1 MTYHVHQILL
11 PVMAGTPQTLPEYRR
26 DTLAISLYTLLH
38 SVLLQLSRF
47 CQTAVEHP
55 FILQTALTDS
65 THFGVG
71 MVHYPCLYLVLDVV
85 EVYIIVPGT
94 GPLKEDTQTAYP
106 VPV

>member
-11 PVMAGTPQTLPEYRR
+11 PVMAGMSQTLPEYRR

-47 CQTAVEHP
+47 CQTAVEHS
-55 FILQTALTDS
+55 FMLQTALTNS

-71 MVHYPCLYLVLDVV
+71 TVHYPCLYLVLDVV
-85 EVYIIVPGT
+85 KVYTIACRG
-94 GPLKEDTQTAYP
+94 LDH
-106 VPV
+106 